1 MASTMEDMVL
11 ARVHLIKELVCTTKR
26 INRTST
32 RIHIIKEEG
41 SSMVE
46 VRVDITSSR
55 RILDT
60 IANRIEGNNML
71 LKGMDLRW
79 LKEELEQREQRMTT
93 KAVIRYPIRS
103 ATSRILGRS

>member
-1 MASTMEDMVL
+1 MMMKNKKRLPRGTSTTRATPKEVRSNTMASTMEDMVL
-11 ARVHLIKELVCTTKR
+11 VRVHLIKELVGTTKR

-41 SSMVE
+41 SSMVG
-46 VRVDITSSR
+46 VKVDITSSR

-71 LKGMDLRW
+71 PRVMDLR
-79 LKEELEQREQRMTT
+79 
-93 KAVIRYPIRS
+93 
-103 ATSRILGRS
+103 